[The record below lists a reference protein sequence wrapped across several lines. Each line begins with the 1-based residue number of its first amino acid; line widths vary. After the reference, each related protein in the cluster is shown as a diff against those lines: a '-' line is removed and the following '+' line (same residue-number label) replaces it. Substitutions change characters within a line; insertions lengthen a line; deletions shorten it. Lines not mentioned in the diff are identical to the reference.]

1 MAGIKA
7 LPTIQ
12 IDRSAGQLKPPR
24 QTENKPVEGQ
34 KDFGQTI
41 TDFIKAVN
49 HSQVTSDSM
58 SSDIIEGR
66 SQNLHQA
73 MAAMEEAKLS
83 FQLMMEIRNRLLDS
97 FKEIQRLQV

>member
-1 MAGIKA
+1 MADIKA

-12 IDRSAGQLKPPR
+12 IDRSAGQLKPQR
-24 QTENKPVEGQ
+24 QTENKPAEGQ

-49 HSQVTSDSM
+49 QAQVTSDSM